1 MASGTPSLQTDMST
15 DGIRP
20 PAPLQMNSPKMW
32 FARLIRRPTLLTL
45 LGIQSIFLVIF
56 IHTGEIFP
64 SASPKAYLPD
74 LVLGYVSLGVLSE
87 ILTAFTP
94 KLPVL
99 RAVIP
104 IYFCLG
110 YALLCFYH
118 LSTTASFHFA
128 TVADHFRS
136 LFHHQAVTMVFARFS
151 PGACGAFLALSVLLL
166 AVELWRKPFARE
178 VNAKARTKR
187 SVLLVIGY
195 AMAVI
200 LWQTPHDEVSYFLRS
215 VGTYYFMSLRVD
227 AEAENAFRVN
237 PGFHPDRRD
246 GAVPPLPHIFILF
259 VESFNAVFVEARAS
273 NGLEFTPFFN
283 SQLREGLFLEHFYAN
298 ATYTVKG
305 EEAALCSLYP
315 SLRGDIATQHAR
327 APVRGLPGILRGA
340 GYTSVFMHA
349 LPDLSFANTGD
360 FMRRL
365 GFDLVQSM
373 DNETLTPAE
382 QKSVWGWGLED
393 SSFYRKAFEL
403 LDRHTAKVAAPGRE
417 PRLFV
422 VLASASSHAPYRV
435 PQRLRLIYEVPASM
449 AEHYGNAIRF
459 ADLSLEVFFTELA
472 KRPYLS
478 DSLVCILG
486 DHSAPIGQ
494 HGFFST
500 ESKFYEECF
509 RIPLLM
515 IWPGH
520 LAPCRVK
527 GTFSQV
533 DLAPTLM
540 DLLKIDHPNE
550 FVGRSVFASDK
561 GGPQLLVQN
570 SGGRYLIAI
579 EYPYKYVLHLETN
592 KEYFFDL
599 SQDPLERRN
608 LILLK
613 NPHAKRL
620 HAEIFKLFVHQRLLE
635 RRGLR

>member
-1 MASGTPSLQTDMST
+1 MNPPDVTFASLT
-15 DGIRP
+15 
-20 PAPLQMNSPKMW
+20 
-32 FARLIRRPTLLTL
+32 RRPTLLTL
-45 LGIQSIFLVIF
+45 LGIQSVFLVLF
-56 IHTGEIFP
+56 LHTGEVFP
-64 SASPKAYLPD
+64 SANPSAYLAD
-74 LVLGYVSLGVLSE
+74 VVLGCVSLGVLSE

-94 KLPVL
+94 KLPGL
-99 RAVIP
+99 RTVIP

-110 YALLCFYH
+110 YTLLCLYH
-118 LSTTASFHFA
+118 LSTTTSFHFA
-128 TVADHFRS
+128 TVADNFRS
-136 LFHHQAVTMVFARFS
+136 LFHYEAVMMVFARFS
-151 PGACGAFLALSVLLL
+151 AGACGAFLAFSLLLL
-166 AVELWRKPFARE
+166 ALEFWRKPFTRE
-178 VNAKARTKR
+178 VNAKPRTKR
-187 SVLLVIGY
+187 SVLLLIGY
-195 AMAVI
+195 ATVVI

-215 VGTYYFMSLRVD
+215 IGTYYFMSLRVD
-227 AEAENAFRVN
+227 AEAENVLRAN
-237 PGFHPDRRD
+237 SGFHPNRR
-246 GAVPPLPHIFILF
+246 GGTVPSLPHVFILF
-259 VESFNAVFVEARAS
+259 VESFNAGFVEARAS
-273 NGLEFTPFFN
+273 NGREFTPFFN
-283 SQLREGLFLEHFYAN
+283 SRLREGLYVEHFYAN

-315 SLRGDIATQHAR
+315 SLRGDIATQHPR

-373 DNETLTPAE
+373 DNEILTPAE
-382 QKSVWGWGLED
+382 RKSVWGWGLED

-403 LDRHTAKVAAPGRE
+403 LDRHMAKVAAPGRE

-435 PQRLRLIYEVPASM
+435 PQRLRLIYEVPTSM
-449 AEHYGNAIRF
+449 AEHYANAIRV
-459 ADLSLEVFFTELA
+459 ADLGLEVFFTELA

-486 DHSAPIGQ
+486 DHSAPMGQ
-494 HGFFST
+494 HRFFST

-540 DLLKIDHPNE
+540 DLLKIDHSNE
-550 FVGRSVFASDK
+550 FVGRSVYASDK

-570 SGGRYLIAI
+570 SGGRYLIAV

-608 LILLK
+608 LIQLK
-613 NPHAKRL
+613 NPNAERL
-620 HAEIFKLFVHQRLLE
+620 RAEIFKLFVHQRHLE